1 MTTFKLRHL
10 ASKFC
15 LLSDALSRI
24 FDQQMLITGIPL
36 NQKIN
41 QECDEFFQSYK
52 DTLPE
57 NWVTGEAEI
66 SQEDLFNNLTYQ
78 IGRDHK
84 IQTFSVYT
92 YPIYFNCN
100 STLK

>member
-15 LLSDALSRI
+15 LLSNALSRI

-36 NQKIN
+36 NEKIN

-78 IGRDHK
+78 I
-84 IQTFSVYT
+84 
-92 YPIYFNCN
+92 C
-100 STLK
+100 